1 MSQQNEANT
10 YLKTNNLN
18 NQFNTY
24 DIIQIQ
30 KYKDVDQ
37 VKLYDVVAYRNDE
50 NIVIVHRVIEIKETD
65 GAKTFITQGD
75 SNNASDVGIAL

>member
-37 VKLYDVVAYRNDE
+37 VKLYDVVAYRNDKKYCDCSP
-50 NIVIVHRVIEIKETD
+50 RY
-65 GAKTFITQGD
+65 QY
-75 SNNASDVGIAL
+75 